1 MKGDFDGRIARAR
14 QLTTKF
20 PSSAAL
26 LNFYAKL
33 AAFQKDIWLAAPSD
47 AGGLAKHFP
56 DLIALIETSGPDLL
70 KSYAREYLPT
80 SAQREELVAAS
91 WPFDLPDLPEPR
103 FYARALL
110 QPCAERL
117 ATRADVTAAPSTRTC
132 PFCNAKPLL
141 AILRGEGDGA
151 KRSLLCSLCATE
163 WTFRRVFC
171 PSCGEDQ
178 KDQLP
183 VYTTD
188 QIGHVRVEACDT
200 CRTYLKSINLT
211 KDGFAVPE
219 VDEIATVAL
228 DVWADEGGYTKIET
242 NLLGV

>member
-1 MKGDFDGRIARAR
+1 VI
-14 QLTTKF
+14 
-20 PSSAAL
+20 
-26 LNFYAKL
+26 
-33 AAFQKDIWLAAPSD
+33 
-47 AGGLAKHFP
+47 
-56 DLIALIETSGPDLL
+56 
-70 KSYAREYLPT
+70 
-80 SAQREELVAAS
+80 AAS

-103 FYARALL
+103 FYTRVLL

-117 ATRADVTAAPSTRTC
+117 AARADLAAAPSTQTC

-163 WTFRRVFC
+163 WPFRRVFC
-171 PSCGEDQ
+171 PNCGEEQ

-188 QIGHVRVEACDT
+188 QISHVRVEACDT
-200 CRTYLKSINLT
+200 CRTYLKSVNLT
-211 KDGFAVPE
+211 KDGFAIPE

-228 DVWADEGGYTKIET
+228 DVWADEGGYTKVEH
-242 NLLGV
+242 NLLAM

>member
-1 MKGDFDGRIARAR
+1 MRGDFDGRIARAR
-14 QLTTKF
+14 HLATKF

-26 LNFYAKL
+26 LDFYAKL
-33 AAFQKDIWLAAPSD
+33 AAFQKKIWLAAASD
-47 AGGLAKHFP
+47 AGALTKYFP
-56 DLIALIETSGPDLL
+56 ELLALIESSGPDPL
-70 KSYAREYLPT
+70 KSYAREHLRT
-80 SAQREELVAAS
+80 SAQREELLGAA

-103 FYARALL
+103 FYARTLL

-117 ATRADVTAAPSTRTC
+117 ATRADLTTAPSTPVC

-171 PSCGEDQ
+171 PNCGEDQ

-188 QIGHVRVEACDT
+188 QISHVRVEACDS

-228 DVWADEGGYTKIET
+228 DVWADEGGYTKIEQ
-242 NLLGV
+242 NLLGM